1 VKKLLIVLLVAVPLL
16 LLGGWWYRTNG
27 DSPKVPFSRAK
38 RETLISTLPTN
49 GKVEP
54 IEWMAVRADAAGL
67 IDQLPVKE
75 GQRVSKAAVLAE
87 LRAPGLAAELSAR
100 QAQVEQVQ
108 AELATIER
116 GGKASELADIASSLA
131 RARLNHESAQR
142 EYNELKR
149 LEEKQAATHAEV
161 IVARGKVQVAE
172 VEIESLDRK
181 RAALIVNTD
190 GLVARAKLKEAE
202 AALELTRRKIS
213 ETVIRAPMAGVLY
226 SLPIR
231 TGTYLNP
238 GDLVGSIGRLD
249 RMRVRVYV
257 DEPEL
262 GRVAVSMPVA
272 ISWSALPG
280 KQWRGTVEQMPAQV
294 APLGTRQVGEV
305 LCTIENPDE
314 ELKPGTNVDAEIR
327 SSTVEGALT
336 IPKEALRRESAG
348 TGVFILQGE
357 TVAWRNVK
365 TGISSVT
372 SVQITD
378 GLSEGDAV
386 ALPSER
392 GLRGGERVTAV
403 FP

>member
-1 VKKLLIVLLVAVPLL
+1 VKKLFLFLLVAIPLL
-16 LLGGWWYRTNG
+16 VLGGWLYRANN
-27 DSPKVPFSRAK
+27 DAPKVPFARAK
-38 RETLISTLPTN
+38 RETLISMLPTN

-54 IEWMAVRADAAGL
+54 IEWMAVRANAAGL
-67 IDQLPVKE
+67 VDRLPVKE
-75 GQRVSKAAVLAE
+75 GQRVAKAAVLAE
-87 LRAPGLAAELSAR
+87 MRAPGLAAELSAR
-100 QAQVEQVQ
+100 QAQVEQAQ

-116 GGKASELADIASSLA
+116 GGKARELADIANSLA
-131 RARLNHESAQR
+131 RARLDHEGAQR

-161 IVARGKVQVAE
+161 ILARGKVRVT
-172 VEIESLDRK
+172 EIELESLDRK
-181 RAALIVNTD
+181 RAALITNTD
-190 GLVARAKLKEAE
+190 RIVAQGRLKEAE
-202 AALELTRRKIS
+202 AALELTRRKIA
-213 ETVIRAPMAGVLY
+213 ETIVRAPIAGVLY
-226 SLPIR
+226 SLPVR
-231 TGTYLNP
+231 MGAYLNP
-238 GDLVGSIGRLD
+238 GDLVANIGRLD

-262 GRVAVSMPVA
+262 GRVAVGLPVT
-272 ISWSALPG
+272 IRWSALPG

-314 ELKPGTNVDAEIR
+314 ELVPGTNVDAEIR

-336 IPKEALRRESAG
+336 IPKESLRRESTG
-348 TGVFILQGE
+348 TGVFILQGDA
-357 TVAWRNVK
+357 VAWRMVK

-372 SVQITD
+372 RVQIKE

-392 GLRGGERVTAV
+392 GLRGGERVQPI

>member
-1 VKKLLIVLLVAVPLL
+1 
-16 LLGGWWYRTNG
+16 
-27 DSPKVPFSRAK
+27 
-38 RETLISTLPTN
+38 
-49 GKVEP
+49 
-54 IEWMAVRADAAGL
+54 MA
-67 IDQLPVKE
+67 Q
-75 GQRVSKAAVLAE
+75 
-87 LRAPGLAAELSAR
+87 AR
-100 QAQVEQVQ
+100 
-108 AELATIER
+108 
-116 GGKASELADIASSLA
+116 
-131 RARLNHESAQR
+131 
-142 EYNELKR
+142 
-149 LEEKQAATHAEV
+149 
-161 IVARGKVQVAE
+161 
-172 VEIESLDRK
+172 
-181 RAALIVNTD
+181 
-190 GLVARAKLKEAE
+190 LKEAQS
-202 AALELTRRKIS
+202 ALELTRRKIA
-213 ETVIRAPMAGVLY
+213 ETIIRAPMAGVLY

-231 TGTYLNP
+231 LGTYLNQ
-238 GDLVGSIGRLD
+238 GDLVASIGRLD

-262 GRVAVSMPVA
+262 GRVAVGLPVT

-336 IPKEALRRESAG
+336 IPKEALRRESTG

-372 SVQITD
+372 RVQITE

-392 GLRGGERVTAV
+392 GLRAGERVAPV

>member
-1 VKKLLIVLLVAVPLL
+1 MKKLLTLLLVAIPLIV
-16 LLGGWWYRTNG
+16 LGGWLYRAN
-27 DSPKVPFSRAK
+27 SEAAKVSFVRAK

-49 GKVEP
+49 GKLEP
-54 IEWMAVRADAAGL
+54 IEWTAVRADAGGL
-67 IDQLPVKE
+67 VDRLPVKE
-75 GQRVSKAAVLAE
+75 GQRVAKAAVLAE

-100 QAQVEQVQ
+100 QAQVEQAQ

-116 GGKASELADIASSLA
+116 GGKATELAEITSSLA
-131 RARLNHESAQR
+131 RARLDHEGAERQ
-142 EYNELKR
+142 YNELKR
-149 LEEKQAATHAEV
+149 LEEKQAATRAEV
-161 IVARGKVQVAE
+161 IAARAKVRETE
-172 VEIESLDRK
+172 VEIESLDRR
-181 RAALIVNTD
+181 RAALITNAD
-190 GLVARAKLKEAE
+190 RIVAQSKLKEAE
-202 AALELTRRKIS
+202 AGLELTRRKIA
-213 ETVIRAPMAGVLY
+213 ETVIRAPMDGVLY

-231 TGTYLNP
+231 MGTYLNP
-238 GDLVGSIGRLD
+238 GDLVGSIGRVD

-262 GRVAVSMPVA
+262 GRVAVGLPVT

-336 IPKEALRRESAG
+336 IPKETLRRESMG

-357 TVAWRNVK
+357 AVAWRAVK

-372 SVQITD
+372 RVQITD
-378 GLSEGDAV
+378 GLAEGDAV

-392 GLRGGERVTAV
+392 GLRSGERVTPA

>member
-1 VKKLLIVLLVAVPLL
+1 MKKLLLVLLAAVPLL
-16 LLGGWWYRTNG
+16 LLGGWLYRAR
-27 DSPKVPFSRAK
+27 SEAPKVLFVRVK

-54 IEWMAVRADAAGL
+54 IEWVAVRADAAGL
-67 IDQLPVKE
+67 VDRLPVKE
-75 GQRVSKAAVLAE
+75 GQRVAKAAVLAE

-116 GGKASELADIASSLA
+116 GGNAAELAAIASGLA
-131 RARLNHESAQR
+131 RARLDHESAQR

-149 LEEKQAATHAEV
+149 LEEKQAATRAEV
-161 IVARGKVQVAE
+161 IVAQGKVRQAE
-172 VEIESLDRK
+172 VEIESLERK

-190 GLVARAKLKEAE
+190 RLVAQAKLKQAQT
-202 AALELTRRKIS
+202 ALELTRRRIS
-213 ETVIRAPMAGVLY
+213 ESVLRAPMAGVLF

-231 TGTYLNP
+231 VGTYLNP

-262 GRVAVSMPVA
+262 GRAAVGLPVA

-314 ELKPGTNVDAEIR
+314 ELKPGTNVDVEIR

-336 IPKEALRRESAG
+336 IPKEALRREAAG

-357 TVAWRNVK
+357 TVAWRGVK
-365 TGISSVT
+365 SGISSVT
-372 SVQITD
+372 RVQITD
-378 GLSEGDAV
+378 GLAEGDAV
-386 ALPSER
+386 ALPNER
-392 GLRGGERVTAV
+392 GLRGGARVTPV

>member
-1 VKKLLIVLLVAVPLL
+1 VKRLFLILLVAIPLL
-16 LLGGWWYRTNG
+16 LLGGWLYRANN
-27 DSPKVPFSRAK
+27 DAPKVPFAK
-38 RETLISTLPTN
+38 ARRETLISTLPTN
-49 GKVEP
+49 GKLEP
-54 IEWMAVRADAAGL
+54 IEWMAVRSDAAGL
-67 IDQLPVKE
+67 VDQLPVKE
-75 GQRVSKAAVLAE
+75 GQQVAKAAVLAE

-100 QAQVEQVQ
+100 QAQVEQAQ

-116 GGKASELADIASSLA
+116 GGRSTELAEIANNLA
-131 RARLNHESAQR
+131 RARLDHEGAQR
-142 EYNELKR
+142 DYNELKR

-161 IVARGKVQVAE
+161 IVARGKVREAE
-172 VEIESLDRK
+172 IEIESLDRK
-181 RAALIVNTD
+181 RAALITNTD
-190 GLVARAKLKEAE
+190 RIVAQARLKEAE
-202 AALELTRRKIS
+202 AALELTRRKIA

-231 TGTYLNP
+231 LGTYLNP

-262 GRVAVSMPVA
+262 GRVAVGLPVS

-336 IPKEALRRESAG
+336 IPKEALRRESTG
-348 TGVFILQGE
+348 TGVFILQSD
-357 TVAWRNVK
+357 TVAWRAVK
-365 TGISSVT
+365 TGTSSVT
-372 SVQITD
+372 RVQITE
-378 GLSEGDAV
+378 GLVEGDAV

-392 GLRGGERVTAV
+392 ALRDRERVAPV